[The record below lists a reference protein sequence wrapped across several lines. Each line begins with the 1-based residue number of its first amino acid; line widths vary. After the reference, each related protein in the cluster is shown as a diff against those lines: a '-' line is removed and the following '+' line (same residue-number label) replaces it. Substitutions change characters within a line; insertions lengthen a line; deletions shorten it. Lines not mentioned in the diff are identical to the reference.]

1 MTTMQLAIL
10 LATSQKHRSGL
21 LVTLLP
27 LVPLDI
33 LKPWTVSCE
42 SV

>member
-21 LVTLLP
+21 LVTLP